1 MAQAVLQDEILD
13 SAIKLLKMIKDS
25 KVATVFFI
33 KKNGEKRIMKCTLDF
48 DQIPKDKKPKDFKFE
63 NALAMIQKNILRVFD
78 VEKQELRSIP
88 VNATQFIKTSN
99 NKVYR
104 INLFKNLKGGV

>member
-33 KKNGEKRIMKCTLDF
+33 KKNGEKRIMKCLSSA
-48 DQIPKDKKPKDFKFE
+48 I
-63 NALAMIQKNILRVFD
+63 
-78 VEKQELRSIP
+78 
-88 VNATQFIKTSN
+88 
-99 NKVYR
+99 
-104 INLFKNLKGGV
+104 